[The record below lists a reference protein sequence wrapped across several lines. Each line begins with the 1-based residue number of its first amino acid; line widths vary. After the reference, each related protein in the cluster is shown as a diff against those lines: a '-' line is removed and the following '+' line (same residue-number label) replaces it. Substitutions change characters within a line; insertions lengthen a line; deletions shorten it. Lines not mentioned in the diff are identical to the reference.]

1 MVTGVGL
8 QMGSEI
14 LKSKHLIS
22 RKNGH
27 NFVKK
32 QFEIWTKT
40 SGFQMVGTIA
50 IAIAKA
56 KASGFL
62 KVGTRVIALAPPLE
76 NWTI

>member
-1 MVTGVGL
+1 MVTRVGL

-27 NFVKK
+27 HFVKK
-32 QFEIWTKT
+32 RFEIRTNT

-50 IAIAKA
+50 KA
-56 KASGFL
+56 KASGF
-62 KVGTRVIALAPPLE
+62 
-76 NWTI
+76 